1 MENKRKK
8 FGDYIYWLS
17 FVLMLLSI
25 GVLIGYLYNNYQG
38 EILGFISN
46 IQQESFEE
54 GDISL
59 GCENLSLFE
68 SVDCLVKNVKP
79 FYKYNHTE
87 GNIPLTLKEI
97 KEFGGDCWDYI
108 YLYSGAVE
116 ELGFGYRY
124 LKYPMNEKEM
134 HIFLIIYNEEGY
146 CLVDGISSVCASVE
160 SQIGE

>member
-1 MENKRKK
+1 ME
-8 FGDYIYWLS
+8 FWDYFYWFS
-17 FVLMLLSI
+17 FIFVLLSI
-25 GVLIGYLYNNYQG
+25 GMLAGYFYNNYQG

-54 GDISL
+54 GTISL

-68 SVDCLVKNVKP
+68 STRCLVKNVKP
-79 FYKYNHTE
+79 FYKYNHSK
-87 GNIPLTLKEI
+87 GNIPLSLEEI
-97 KEFGGDCWDYI
+97 KKRGGDCWDYI
-108 YLYSGAVE
+108 HLYSEAAE

-134 HIFLIIYNEEGY
+134 HIFLIIYDEEGY